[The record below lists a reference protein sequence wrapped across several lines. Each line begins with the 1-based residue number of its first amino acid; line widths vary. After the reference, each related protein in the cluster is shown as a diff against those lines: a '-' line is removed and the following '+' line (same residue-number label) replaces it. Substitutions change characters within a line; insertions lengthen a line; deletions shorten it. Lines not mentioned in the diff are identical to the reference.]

1 MPVLYVLVFVAGA
14 AGLSWEVL
22 WQLETSLAIGVSA
35 KGTAITL
42 ATTMG
47 GMAIGAALMGT
58 ALRGRKVRRP
68 LRIYAVCEAVV
79 GLAGAVVLLPG
90 LRLVEHLDASTFTA
104 RPAFASVVQ
113 IAGMACVLGP
123 PAIAMGATIPVLG
136 LAARGTRTSLPALY
150 AINTAGACGGVLFAS
165 FVLLPYLGIEVSAIA
180 TACVN
185 LSVAAAAFLLRLER
199 LPAEVAEVAEV
210 AASDDVLRPAPPR
223 AIWLVVIASGFLTFA
238 LEVAWFRALRAAF
251 LATTHS
257 FAVMLAAVLLALAGG
272 ARLATWVQR
281 RGGSLG
287 ATLAAGGISVLAATP
302 VLERFDKLAVATAPL
317 GPTLRPVAWFLATL
331 AVVGPAVLLLGAS
344 LPWVLG
350 QYVDPHRWGRVYALN
365 TLAAVAGSLG
375 AGWVLLPAFG
385 FSGTAWLLGGATVA
399 CAMALLES
407 RRTRRIVL
415 GTTYVALALAFVAES
430 GLGRARVLSNIYSN
444 LSRVVAFEEGP
455 DSTVAVAETADGTR
469 VLLIDGFAA
478 AAGPGAGAHY
488 MVWMGRLPMVLH
500 AAPKRALVICFGTGQ
515 TANAVRRE
523 NPDSLDI
530 VDLDAAVFRMA
541 QHFPANENV
550 LEDPRVRS
558 IVMDGR
564 AWMRRTDRRYDV
576 ITLEPMP
583 PNFAG
588 VNSLYSQEFYELAAQ
603 HLEPDG
609 IIAQWLP
616 IHILS
621 VHDAIAIAA
630 TFRDVFPDSLLWLD
644 PLGATGILVGRRGE
658 VRGFGADWPGL
669 ARAGIAR
676 DLSPEVVRSRIVLGP
691 HGMAEYARAGEI
703 VTDDNQLLSYGPR
716 RYRFF
721 GGQAT
726 SLDAENLLVMKLA
739 QMRAGPET
747 VPRRAPTAAPP
758 ASP

>member
-1 MPVLYVLVFVAGA
+1 MPGLFVLVFIAGA

-22 WQLETSLAIGVSA
+22 WQLEASLAIGVSA

-47 GMAIGAALMGT
+47 GMAIGAALMGWT
-58 ALRGRKVRRP
+58 LRGREVLRP
-68 LRIYAVCEAVV
+68 MRVYAACEAVV
-79 GLAGAVVLLPG
+79 GLSGGLLLLPG
-90 LRLVEHLDASTFTA
+90 LRLVAHLDASTFA
-104 RPAFASVVQ
+104 AHPALASVVQ

-123 PAIAMGATIPVLG
+123 SAIAMGATIPVLG
-136 LAARGTRTSLPALY
+136 LAARDTGTSLPSLY
-150 AINTAGACGGVLFAS
+150 AINTAGACAGVLFAS
-165 FVLLPYLGIEVSAIA
+165 FVLLPYLGVEVSAIA

-185 LSVAAAAFLLRLER
+185 LSVAAAAFISRRER
-199 LPAEVAEVAEV
+199 VPAAVVV
-210 AASDDVLRPAPPR
+210 SDAHRGALPPR
-223 AIWLVVIASGFLTFA
+223 ALWLVVIASGFLTFA
-238 LEVAWFRALRAAF
+238 LEVTWFRALRAAF

-272 ARLATWVQR
+272 ARVATWAQR
-281 RGGSLG
+281 RGASLG
-287 ATLAAGGISVLAATP
+287 ATLAAAGIAVLVATP
-302 VLERFDKLAVATAPL
+302 ILERFDTLAVATAPI
-317 GPTLRPVAWFLATL
+317 GPTLRPVVWFLATV
-331 AVVGPAVLLLGAS
+331 AVVGPGVVLLGAS

-350 QYVDPHRWGRVYALN
+350 QYVDPHRWGRAYALN
-365 TLAAVAGSLG
+365 TIAAVAGSLA
-375 AGWVLLPAFG
+375 AGWLLLPAFG
-385 FSGTAWLLGGATVA
+385 FSGTAWVLGGAAVA
-399 CAMALLES
+399 CAMVLLER

-430 GLGRARVLSNIYSN
+430 GLGSARVMTNIHGN
-444 LSRVVAFEEGP
+444 VQRVLAFEEGP
-455 DSTVAVAETADGTR
+455 DSTVAVAEVADGTR

-478 AAGPGAGAHY
+478 SAGAGAGSHY
-488 MVWMGRLPMVLH
+488 MVWMGRLPMILH
-500 AAPKRALVICFGTGQ
+500 PAPKRALVICFGTGQ

-523 NPDSLDI
+523 NPESLEI
-530 VDLDAAVFRMA
+530 VDLDAAVYKMA
-541 QHFPANENV
+541 AYFPANEGV
-550 LEDPRVRS
+550 LDDPRVRA

-564 AWMRRTDRRYDV
+564 AWMRRTDHRYDV

-603 HLEPDG
+603 HLEPGG

-644 PLGATGILVGRRGE
+644 PLGATGILVGRRGD

-669 ARAGIAR
+669 ERTGIDR
-676 DLSPEVVRSRIVLGP
+676 DLSPEMVRSRIVLGP
-691 HGMAEYARAGEI
+691 RGMTEYARPGEI

-721 GGQAT
+721 GGQAAR
-726 SLDAENLLVMKLA
+726 LDEENLLMMKLA
-739 QMRAGPET
+739 QMNAGPEP
-747 VPRRAPTAAPP
+747 VLRRAPSVAPP
-758 ASP
+758 VLP

>member
-1 MPVLYVLVFVAGA
+1 MPGLFVLVFIAGA

-22 WQLETSLAIGVSA
+22 WQLEASLAIGVSA

-47 GMAIGAALMGT
+47 GMAIGAALMGWT
-58 ALRGRKVRRP
+58 LRGREVLRP
-68 LRIYAVCEAVV
+68 MRVYAACEAVV
-79 GLAGAVVLLPG
+79 GLSGGLLLLPG
-90 LRLVEHLDASTFTA
+90 LRLVAHLDASTFA
-104 RPAFASVVQ
+104 AHPALASVVQ

-123 PAIAMGATIPVLG
+123 SAIAMGATIPVLG
-136 LAARGTRTSLPALY
+136 LAARDTGTSLPSLY
-150 AINTAGACGGVLFAS
+150 AINTAGACAGVLFAS
-165 FVLLPYLGIEVSAIA
+165 FVLLPYLGVEVSAIA

-185 LSVAAAAFLLRLER
+185 LSVAAAAFISRRER
-199 LPAEVAEVAEV
+199 VPAAVVV
-210 AASDDVLRPAPPR
+210 SDAHRGALPPR
-223 AIWLVVIASGFLTFA
+223 ALWLVVIASGFLTFA
-238 LEVAWFRALRAAF
+238 LEVTWFRALRAAF

-272 ARLATWVQR
+272 ARLATWAQR
-281 RGGSLG
+281 RGASLG
-287 ATLAAGGISVLAATP
+287 ATLAAAGIAVLVATP
-302 VLERFDKLAVATAPL
+302 ILERFDTLAVATAPI
-317 GPTLRPVAWFLATL
+317 GPTLRPVVWFLATV
-331 AVVGPAVLLLGAS
+331 AVVGPGVVLLGAS

-350 QYVDPHRWGRVYALN
+350 QYVDPHRWGRAYALN
-365 TLAAVAGSLG
+365 TIAAVAGSLA
-375 AGWVLLPAFG
+375 AGWLLLPAFG
-385 FSGTAWLLGGATVA
+385 FSGTAWVLGGAAVA
-399 CAMALLES
+399 CAMVLLER

-430 GLGRARVLSNIYSN
+430 GLGSARVMTNIHGN
-444 LSRVVAFEEGP
+444 VQRVLAFEEGP
-455 DSTVAVAETADGTR
+455 DSTVAVAEVADGTR

-478 AAGPGAGAHY
+478 SAGAGAGSHY
-488 MVWMGRLPMVLH
+488 MVWMGRLPMILH
-500 AAPKRALVICFGTGQ
+500 PAPKRALVICFGTGQ

-523 NPDSLDI
+523 NPESLEI
-530 VDLDAAVFRMA
+530 VDLDAAVYKMA
-541 QHFPANENV
+541 AYFPANEGV
-550 LEDPRVRS
+550 LDDPRVRA

-564 AWMRRTDRRYDV
+564 AWMRRTDHRYDV

-603 HLEPDG
+603 HLEPGG

-644 PLGATGILVGRRGE
+644 PLGATGILVGRRGD

-669 ARAGIAR
+669 ERTGIDR
-676 DLSPEVVRSRIVLGP
+676 DLSPEMVRSRIVLGP
-691 HGMAEYARAGEI
+691 RGVTEYARPGEI

-721 GGQAT
+721 GGQAAR
-726 SLDAENLLVMKLA
+726 LDEENLLMMKLA
-739 QMRAGPET
+739 QVNAGPEP
-747 VPRRAPTAAPP
+747 VLRRAPSVAPP
-758 ASP
+758 VLP

>member
-1 MPVLYVLVFVAGA
+1 MPGLYVLVFVAGA

-22 WQLETSLAIGVSA
+22 WQLEASLAIGVSA

-47 GMAIGAALMGT
+47 GMALGAALMGRT
-58 ALRGRKVRRP
+58 LRGREVRRP
-68 LRIYAVCEAVV
+68 MLIYAACEAVV
-79 GLAGAVVLLPG
+79 GLAGGLVLLPG
-90 LRLVEHLDASTFTA
+90 LRLVEHLDASTFAA

-136 LAARGTRTSLPALY
+136 LAARDTRTSLPSLY

-165 FVLLPYLGIEVSAIA
+165 FVLLPYLGVEVSAIA

-185 LSVAAAAFLLRLER
+185 LSVAAAAFLSSRER
-199 LPAEVAEVAEV
+199 MPVAVV
-210 AASDDVLRPAPPR
+210 VSDAPLRPTPAR
-223 AIWLVVIASGFLTFA
+223 ALWLVVIVSGFLTFA

-257 FAVMLAAVLLALAGG
+257 FAVMLAAVLFALAGG
-272 ARLATWVQR
+272 ARLAKWAQR
-281 RGGSLG
+281 REASLG
-287 ATLAAGGISVLAATP
+287 ATLAAGGIAVLLATP
-302 VLERFDKLAVATAPL
+302 IIERFDKLAVATAAI
-317 GPTLRPVAWFLATL
+317 GPTLRPLVWFLATV
-331 AVVGPAVLLLGAS
+331 AVVGPAIVLLGAS

-350 QYVDPHRWGRVYALN
+350 QYVDPHRWGRAYALN
-365 TLAAVAGSLG
+365 TIAAVAGSLG

-385 FSGTAWLLGGATVA
+385 FSGTSWLLGGATVA

-407 RRTRRIVL
+407 RRTRRIAL
-415 GTTYVALALAFVAES
+415 GTTYVALAFAFVAEA
-430 GLGRARVLSNIYSN
+430 GLGRARVMTNIHDDVQ
-444 LSRVVAFEEGP
+444 RVLAFEEGP
-455 DSTVAVAETADGTR
+455 DSTVAVAEKADGTR

-478 AAGPGAGAHY
+478 SAGPGAGSHY
-488 MVWMGRLPMVLH
+488 MVWMGRLPMILH
-500 AAPKRALVICFGTGQ
+500 PAPKRALVICFGTGQ

-523 NPDSLDI
+523 NPESLDI
-530 VDLDAAVFRMA
+530 VDLDAAVYKMA
-541 QHFPANENV
+541 AYFPANEGV

-564 AWMRRTDRRYDV
+564 AWMRRTDHRYDV

-588 VNSLYSQEFYELAAQ
+588 VNSLYSREFYELAAR

-609 IIAQWLP
+609 IVAQWLP

-621 VHDAIAIAA
+621 VHDAVAIAA

-644 PLGATGILVGRRGE
+644 PLGATGILVGRAGD

-669 ARAGIAR
+669 ERTGIDR

-691 HGMAEYARAGEI
+691 RGMAAYARPGEI

-726 SLDAENLLVMKLA
+726 SLDEENLLVMKLA
-739 QMRAGPET
+739 QMNAGPEP
-747 VPRRAPTAAPP
+747 VLRRAPPVAPP
-758 ASP
+758 VIP